1 MTHLLNLI
9 CVMEWKSTCQVSRC
23 NVCGRL
29 CKRGWSDGWHLTK
42 SFFRPSLV
50 SDFFFNI
57 FSTLFF
63 LPSRFFPNFLGP
75 PFVACRHKNKEGVAE
90 CPSHNRNSKL
100 QKCFS
105 CFFYIYASWVWI
117 REWCNYGGRHSTGV
131 DESPVVY
138 PARSLDT
145 VPEHHYFQCFYH

>member
-1 MTHLLNLI
+1 MFAEDFASVGGPTAGTLPR
-9 CVMEWKSTCQVSRC
+9 VSLDP
-23 NVCGRL
+23 V
-29 CKRGWSDGWHLTK
+29 
-42 SFFRPSLV
+42 SFRI
-50 SDFFFNI
+50 FFFNI